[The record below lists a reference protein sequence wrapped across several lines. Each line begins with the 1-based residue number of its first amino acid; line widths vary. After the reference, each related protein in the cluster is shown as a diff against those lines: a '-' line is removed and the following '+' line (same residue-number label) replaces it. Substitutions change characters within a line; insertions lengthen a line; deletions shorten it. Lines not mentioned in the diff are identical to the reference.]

1 MFKEPYAGFKSFVV
15 VRRHV
20 DVTQSVLDAHGA
32 DVTGSVCVDARHQE
46 QRAQLE
52 AQRDAGAQLAL
63 AEAAT
68 ECDVITPV

>member
-1 MFKEPYAGFKSFVV
+1 MTPYACLKSLVM
-15 VRRHV
+15 VRRHA
-20 DVTQSVLDAHGA
+20 DVTHSVLDAHGA
-32 DVTGSVCVDARHQE
+32 DVTGSVCVDTRHQE